1 MTNLIVFSFAF
12 CSPFSGRAGLWLSS
26 QHPPGL
32 DAPLWQQKPQS
43 PSSEGCVRTRN
54 PPRLPPQPA
63 RPWGREVGA
72 RQWGGCSSLELG
84 LPGVRSSPALASQR
98 CPGTPAFRLDKP
110 GVQTYH
116 LAVLSQGPPPSWRGW
131 ECTSGWRILSAEDA
145 QGTGPSHLP
154 KGTGAVSSHAGSG
167 RGQQSGGAAG
177 RDRSSRRRFE
187 GSFQNSCRFLQIR
200 FPT

>member
-32 DAPLWQQKPQS
+32 GAPLWQQKPQS
-43 PSSEGCVRTRN
+43 PASEGCVRTRN
-54 PPRLPPQPA
+54 PPQLPPQPA

-98 CPGTPAFRLDKP
+98 HVLGPLRSGWTNQVSKHTTSPCCPRVLRPP
-110 GVQTYH
+110 GVVGSAQVVGGFCLPRTRRER
-116 LAVLSQGPPPSWRGW
+116 GPH
-131 ECTSGWRILSAEDA
+131 I
-145 QGTGPSHLP
+145 
-154 KGTGAVSSHAGSG
+154 
-167 RGQQSGGAAG
+167 
-177 RDRSSRRRFE
+177 
-187 GSFQNSCRFLQIR
+187 
-200 FPT
+200 FPRELML